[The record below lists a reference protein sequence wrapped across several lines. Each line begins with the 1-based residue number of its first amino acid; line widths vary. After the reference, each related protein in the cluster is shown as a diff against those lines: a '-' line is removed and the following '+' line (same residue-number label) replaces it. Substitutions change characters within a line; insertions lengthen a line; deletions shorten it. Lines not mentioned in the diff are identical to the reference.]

1 MPVIN
6 NKSVN
11 KFFNYLP
18 ELISLFVLL
27 LSGIVYVYG
36 IEHFLDI
43 LGNDESMYLYG
54 GNSFPLN
61 FPNSEYSPLYTLWYY
76 FLNLLQPDTIR
87 LYYLNYILMTVLPS
101 LFIYIFLRI
110 NKAEMIISF
119 FFSLIFL
126 LSYSNFPT
134 WPKVSHF
141 ALLSLLSG
149 LIISSLLTDKKH
161 KVLVFT
167 ICLLLTRSFQ
177 AFGQHYARNWVKWYN
192 DPRDPYYNYIII
204 LKEDFGNVNTITG
217 AILKN
222 PSAISRHVIENISN
236 LPGEIKYMFLNYYPI
251 GYPGKLSLLAAIMV
265 LIISFI
271 PSLRIRDKLNYK
283 IILKPRI

>member
-1 MPVIN
+1 MNEMPVIN

-87 LYYLNYILMTVLPS
+87 LYYLNYILMTILPP
-101 LFIYIFLRI
+101 LYLQ
-110 NKAEMIISF
+110 N
-119 FFSLIFL
+119 LI
-126 LSYSNFPT
+126 
-134 WPKVSHF
+134 
-141 ALLSLLSG
+141 
-149 LIISSLLTDKKH
+149 
-161 KVLVFT
+161 
-167 ICLLLTRSFQ
+167 R
-177 AFGQHYARNWVKWYN
+177 AR
-192 DPRDPYYNYIII
+192 
-204 LKEDFGNVNTITG
+204 
-217 AILKN
+217 
-222 PSAISRHVIENISN
+222 
-236 LPGEIKYMFLNYYPI
+236 
-251 GYPGKLSLLAAIMV
+251 
-265 LIISFI
+265 
-271 PSLRIRDKLNYK
+271 
-283 IILKPRI
+283 

>member
-1 MPVIN
+1 MEKRMQEMPVNN
-6 NKSVN
+6 NKFRN
-11 KFFNYLP
+11 KFFLYLP
-18 ELISLFVLL
+18 ELIALIVLL

-119 FFSLIFL
+119 FFSLIF
-126 LSYSNFPT
+126 Y
-134 WPKVSHF
+134 
-141 ALLSLLSG
+141 G
-149 LIISSLLTDKKH
+149 I
-161 KVLVFT
+161 VLVYF
-167 ICLLLTRSFQ
+167 
-177 AFGQHYARNWVKWYN
+177 
-192 DPRDPYYNYIII
+192 
-204 LKEDFGNVNTITG
+204 
-217 AILKN
+217 
-222 PSAISRHVIENISN
+222 
-236 LPGEIKYMFLNYYPI
+236 
-251 GYPGKLSLLAAIMV
+251 
-265 LIISFI
+265 
-271 PSLRIRDKLNYK
+271 
-283 IILKPRI
+283 